1 MKNAVHFLLAFVGVL
16 VFTASCS
23 TNSTFRSS
31 NSTFQP
37 EVKTLQVKIDTGT
50 CGVVLSASVAN
61 AASNKPIDLFFEIAG
76 DESGKTIKE
85 GPVNVTRDGTY
96 SLALAYNLPQ
106 NSSYDYRAVIEYTGS
121 NAGASN
127 AGTDMGELIQFTMP
141 QCGSYPTTY
150 RALSQSEIG
159 LLQQEFQSMNPGTKA
174 TIDKYGFFG
183 FLSSTQVNYHPAY
196 VVPDEEQALQI
207 AMNML
212 NSNSKFS
219 GVTPL
224 TVPDIRR
231 TLRLGSDGPWRI
243 EYKQQYYKGLRV
255 AELYSYPICLWVD
268 GSVSAIMGHY
278 YSSIYI
284 PDYENV
290 SQQEALNSLIGHVL
304 TYYDFGGHPVNVTL
318 TQEDLSSVQPIK
330 SIVPHET
337 DKGLSL
343 RVCWEFP
350 IDGGWWTAY
359 IDTIT
364 GELIRVDQNFVT

>member
-1 MKNAVHFLLAFVGVL
+1 MKNAAHFLLAFVGVL
-16 VFTASCS
+16 IFTASCS
-23 TNSTFRSS
+23 TNSTFRST

-50 CGVVLSASVAN
+50 CGVVFSASVAN

-106 NSSYDYRAVIEYTGS
+106 NSSYDYRAVIEYAGS
-121 NAGASN
+121 NVGASN

-150 RALSQSEIG
+150 RALSQSEID

-174 TIDKYGFFG
+174 TIDKYGFFSY
-183 FLSSTQVNYHPAY
+183 SSNGQVNYHPAY

-207 AMNML
+207 AMTMM

-231 TLRLGSDGPWRI
+231 IFRVSADGPWRI

-255 AELYSYPICLWVD
+255 AEPYPYPIWLWVD
-268 GSVSAIMGHY
+268 GSVSAITGHY
-278 YSSIYI
+278 YSNIHI
-284 PDYENV
+284 PDYENI
-290 SQQEALNSLIGHVL
+290 SLQETLNSLVGHVF
-304 TYYDFGGHPVNVTL
+304 TYYDFVGHPINYTV
-318 TQEDLSSVQPIK
+318 TQESLGSVQPIK

-343 RVCWEFP
+343 LVCWEIP
-350 IDGGWWTAY
+350 INGGWWTAY
-359 IDTIT
+359 IDTMT